1 MKSNL
6 PSCGNPA
13 SAATFYSSQLERPLL
28 SQDSRY
34 ATSHPCDGTATVTA
48 VEFTRGSTVKR
59 QQPRPQQS
67 AGACLAGRKDKDVA
81 LGPPGSPKV
90 LLCFKNKLALRG
102 LLNPCVS
109 SPSARTP
116 TSLSLGIRRERGVG
130 NRLAHLSV
138 SSCRACHS
146 AEGII
151 FQEGP
156 AKRRSWH
163 LPPSPGHE
171 IILRKEEWLREPKG
185 T

>member
-130 NRLAHLSV
+130 NRRLT
-138 SSCRACHS
+138 S
-146 AEGII
+146 ASAPA
-151 FQEGP
+151 GP
-156 AKRRSWH
+156 AIVLKASSSRRD
-163 LPPSPGHE
+163 LQRGGV
-171 IILRKEEWLREPKG
+171 G
-185 T
+185 TYPHPQGTR